1 MPVKPLQFKG
11 DKKPLKSTKR
21 KRAEDDERANTTIAA
36 TAASLSASTA
46 EKFGASTSTS
56 SGGKE
61 GEVSKDKGKEK
72 ERRVVSED
80 VDADDGWV
88 NSDSLDDI
96 RGPVIFAFASS
107 PPTCLACDANGKVFA
122 SVLRDVDGEDLA
134 TAEPH
139 DVRQVWTPTRVPS
152 STKFAFKGHHGRYLA
167 CDKIGVLS
175 ATRDAMGPEEEFI
188 PVKTET
194 GWGLQD
200 FRERFLRAE
209 EKSVSGNSKG
219 GGGVGVGAVVEVR
232 GDAESIGFGETWVI
246 RGQRRFKTKVRK
258 EGAREE
264 RISRRELE
272 TLAGQQLDDEQV
284 RILKKAR
291 REGALQSA
299 LLDIR
304 QKKKRDKFA
313 W

>member
-1 MPVKPLQFKG
+1 MVKPLQFKG
-11 DKKPLKSTKR
+11 DKKPLKATKR
-21 KRAEDDERANTTIAA
+21 KRADDDNDGQTSAA
-36 TAASLSASTA
+36 VSTA
-46 EKFGASTSTS
+46 EKFGAASSSTAVATGA
-56 SGGKE
+56 SGRETERAKE
-61 GEVSKDKGKEK
+61 KEK

-80 VDADDGWV
+80 VEADDGWV

-107 PPTCLACDANGKVFA
+107 PPTCLACDATGKVFA

-139 DVRQVWTPTRVPS
+139 DVRQVWTPTRIPS
-152 STKFAFKGHHGRYLA
+152 STKFALKGHHGRYLA
-167 CDKIGVLS
+167 CDKIGLLS
-175 ATRDAMGPEEEFI
+175 ATRDAIGPEEEFVPI
-188 PVKTET
+188 KTET
-194 GWGLQD
+194 GWGIQD
-200 FRERFLRAE
+200 CTG
-209 EKSVSGNSKG
+209 ST
-219 GGGVGVGAVVEVR
+219 VGVSVEIR
-232 GDAESIGFGETWVI
+232 GDAETIGFGETWVI

-272 TLAGQQLDDEQV
+272 RLAGQQLDDDQV